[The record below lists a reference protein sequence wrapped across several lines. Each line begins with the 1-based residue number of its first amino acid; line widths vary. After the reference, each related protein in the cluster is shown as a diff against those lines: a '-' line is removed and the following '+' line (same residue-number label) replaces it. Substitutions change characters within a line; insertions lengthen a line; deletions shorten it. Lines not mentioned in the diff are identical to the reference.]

1 MLISFSVAGNKE
13 INFSKGWMNL
23 AHVANNQADAH
34 ES

>member
-1 MLISFSVAGNKE
+1 MLISFSVTGNKE
-13 INFSKGWMNL
+13 INFSNGWMNL